1 MAIAFRK
8 RTSILIDTAV
18 EILKEMKP
26 ISLRGLHYQFV
37 VREVYENVR
46 NNYQRLSRATTKARE
61 QGVIPWSWI
70 VDSLRATIKPSS
82 WSGLADFGETVRNA
96 YRKDY
101 WARMQFYVEL
111 FVEKDAMAAA
121 LQPVTMK
128 YDVPLNVIRGYCS
141 ASFAHTIANQWAQID
156 KPIFA
161 YYLGDF
167 DPSGFDIERDLR
179 EKLGRYSELEDG
191 VNFHWRRLAVT
202 EEDFEEF
209 HLVPM
214 LAKHTDSRHK
224 RFLAEHG
231 HDCAELDAMPP
242 TVLRKRIED
251 AILSHIDSDEWARLQ
266 AVERAELASV
276 GELVARLEEH
286 ED

>member
-8 RTSILIDTAV
+8 RTSILIETAV
-18 EILKEMKP
+18 KILTEMHP
-26 ISLRGLHYQFV
+26 ISLRGLHYQLV
-37 VREVYENVR
+37 VRQFYENIR

-61 QGVIPWSWI
+61 QGIIPWSWL

-82 WSGLADFGETVRNA
+82 WSGLADFGDTVRTA

-101 WARMQFYVEL
+101 WARMPAYAEF

-141 ASFAHTIANQWAQID
+141 ASFAHTIADQWAQID

-179 EKLGRYSELEDG
+179 KKLTRYSGLRDG
-191 VNFHWRRLAVT
+191 TDFHWQRLAVNAA
-202 EEDFEEF
+202 DFQEF
-209 HLVPM
+209 DLAPM
-214 LAKHTDSRHK
+214 LAKRTDSRHK
-224 RFLAEHG
+224 KFVAEHG
-231 HDCAELDAMPP
+231 HDCAELDAIPP
-242 TVLRKRIED
+242 TVLRERIEE
-251 AILSHIDSDEWARLQ
+251 AILSHVDSAEWKRLQ
-266 AVERAELASV
+266 KIEKAELVSI
-276 GELVARLEEH
+276 GELVAGLKEH
-286 ED
+286 GD